1 MTVQSFS
8 MTTSSSLNIRLVLF
22 NPSSLP
28 IVLVIITEL
37 FKTDYLSVLAIVFQG
52 ELIEKRV
59 TDLTLD
65 EFRSYGPQDEVGS
78 V

>member
-28 IVLVIITEL
+28 LVLVIITEL

-65 EFRSYGPQDEVGS
+65 EFRSYGPQDEGGS